1 MSQSAIKHRL
11 SPLSFLICI
20 RRKLRLPIYPPNTRC
35 TCGHHNHDVF
45 GNHAFCCGK
54 GSKKHTCWS
63 PNWNKPQTD
72 FGTPRF
78 RVLTNPYPNRFGESQ
93 NRFGDCFFCVFF
105 FSHAQDQPF
114 FTKQTTTQQQLQL
127 YPFLMRGMRWG
138 APPSS
143 RRVLTPCR
151 VGAHPARVGTR
162 LRLDAPQQGGNGGDV
177 GLAVGRGGG
186 RGGGQLGDL
195 PAPAGARCHRRRR
208 RLLRCRVDGGVVDA
222 CVGGGVSSFRAA
234 N

>member
-1 MSQSAIKHRL
+1 MSQCAIKHRL

-54 GSKKHTCWS
+54 GSKKRTCWS

-93 NRFGDCFFCVFF
+93 NRFGDCFFFF
-105 FSHAQDQPF
+105 QSRTRSAF
-114 FTKQTTTQQQLQL
+114 FHQTDNNTATTSAI
-127 YPFLMRGMRWG
+127 PIFNARMRWG
-138 APPSS
+138 APRSS
-143 RRVLTPCR
+143 RRALTPRR

-162 LRLDAPQQGGNGGDV
+162 LRLDAPQQGGNGGGV

-186 RGGGQLGDL
+186 RGGDQLGDL
-195 PAPAGARCHRRRR
+195 PAPAGARRHRRRR
-208 RLLRCRVDGGVVDA
+208 RLRRCRVDGGVVDA
-222 CVGGGVSSFRAA
+222 CGGGVSLRSG
-234 N
+234 